1 MMDINEVIMDLQF
14 DFDLEKMEKVKSK
27 IHAIGE
33 DLENQIQSF
42 SIEFDRLKDNSSQEI
57 KAILEQIRNRYLK
70 QKYVL
75 RLRES
80 LDKFASL

>member
-1 MMDINEVIMDLQF
+1 MDINEVIMDLQF

-33 DLENQIQSF
+33 DLEYQINSL
-42 SIEFDRLKDNSSQEI
+42 SKEFDKLEDNLSKESNT
-57 KAILEQIRNRYLK
+57 ILEQIRNGYLK